1 MLTVINSFNLN
12 FNCHYHLFSFNC
24 HLACQLPNTFHFLNQ
39 QLTPSTSPL
48 QLGLHFF
55 NFLGFQLLLGLNT
68 FTLLRL
74 PITPILTL

>member
-48 QLGLHFF
+48 QLGFTLF
-55 NFLGFQLLLGLNT
+55 NFLGFQLPLGL
-68 FTLLRL
+68 TLLHFLGFQL
-74 PITPILTL
+74 PLVF